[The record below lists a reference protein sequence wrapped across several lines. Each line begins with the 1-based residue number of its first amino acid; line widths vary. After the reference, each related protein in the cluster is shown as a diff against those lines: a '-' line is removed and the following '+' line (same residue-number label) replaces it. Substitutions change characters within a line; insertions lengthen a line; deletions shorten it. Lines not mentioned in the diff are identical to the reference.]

1 MALRS
6 TLEEILESLKRS
18 DEKPKDF
25 PPALPQRP
33 TSRGRLPSSLRG
45 GRKSLDGIIRQA
57 TATKP
62 VESSNEQTPAIH
74 ENGNGVEHKDGNDTG
89 VESKNNGVDSC
100 MDVETQHEKNEYDLV
115 ERDSAYETAEDL
127 VGEDGDLTEE
137 KAIPAVPVAAIVE
150 SRTNAR
156 KRWREDALKKNS
168 RVWCRSTEGEW
179 ILGTL
184 QAVGDASPVISVL
197 DGQVIKAETSMV
209 LPANPDIL
217 EGIDDLI
224 QLSYLNEPAVLHN
237 LKYRYSQGFI
247 YTKAGPVLI
256 AINPFKKV
264 PIYSSEYI
272 DMFRQLG
279 SKAGLSPHAYATAD
293 SAYKEMITAGLN
305 QSIIISGES
314 GAGKTETAKIAMQ
327 YLAALGGGGGVENE
341 ILETN
346 PILEAFGNAK
356 TLRNNNSSRFGKL
369 IDIFFDSAG
378 KICGAKIQTYLL
390 EKSRVVH
397 QAPGERSYHVF
408 YQLCAGADAG
418 MRDRLKLRHAS
429 DYHYLNQGKCLAI
442 ENVDDAGQFHRMLN
456 AMNTVQINQEDQE
469 KAFKMLA
476 AVLWLGNVAF
486 SIIDNENHVTVTN
499 DEAIQVAASLLECGA
514 LDLIQALCTRKI
526 RARNEDIVQKLTYP
540 QAVDA
545 RDALA
550 KALYA
555 SLFDWLVERI
565 NISMEAGK
573 KRTGKT
579 ITILDIYGF
588 ESFQSNSFEQLCI
601 NYANER
607 LQQHFN
613 RHLFKLEQEEY
624 SAEGIDWTRIEFVD
638 NQECLDL
645 IEKRPLGLISL
656 LDEECTFPQSTEIS
670 LAMKLS
676 KHLSKNSHFKA
687 ERDTGFT
694 IRHYAGE
701 VTYSTSGIME
711 KNRDL
716 LHTDILELLSSC
728 KSSLSRAFSA
738 KKGEGFR
745 KESQKQSVSTKFKG
759 QLFRLLQRLENTSP
773 HFIRC
778 VKPNAYQLPDNFEQD
793 LVLQQLRC
801 CGVLEVV
808 RITRSGYPSRHL
820 HQHFA
825 DRFRIMLQKQ
835 ASDTRD
841 ALSVCISILQHFNV
855 SPETYQ
861 VGLTKLFFRSGQI
874 AVLEEKRTRTMNGIV
889 GAQAL
894 YRGYRA
900 RLYFKRLR
908 RSTVLWQSLVRGMQA
923 RAMFKKLKQRH
934 RAAIFI
940 QKHVKGI
947 LARASYKDL
956 LRRHHAT
963 LTIQRHF
970 KGLVARNELRR
981 LKRRNV
987 AAVTIQKRVRGTR
1000 ERRRYTRLK
1009 QQNQAAISIQKHIKG
1024 RKSRRNYKQKQERV
1038 IRVQSVTRRWLA
1050 KRAYNLQKQQLSS
1063 SSKEIPVQSVEQSIV
1078 AENVAVKSA
1087 SDNQKIVDAG
1097 HENRALAAELLAWKQ
1112 RALVAEQAVW
1122 DKDVENAA
1130 MAHKLQQYEQRW
1142 SEYEAR
1148 MNAMEEVWQ
1157 KQMTSLQQSLAAA
1170 KRSLTSE
1177 DPVPVALPAKSDDS
1191 VQQQNSNFSR
1201 DRASRPVLPAE
1212 ELEWEESATSVTP
1225 EPGFITASTTAT
1237 SNQTSSD
1244 NHSNFPRDFDAGKSV
1259 VGQLVKE
1266 YEHRTQ
1272 VFNDDADFLVEVKSG
1287 QVEANL
1293 SPEDELKKLKH
1304 RFDVWKK
1311 DFKGRLR
1318 ETKVILQKLSHVDE
1332 ERSRKHKSWWS
1343 SRRANQ

>member
-1 MALRS
+1 M
-6 TLEEILESLKRS
+6 
-18 DEKPKDF
+18 
-25 PPALPQRP
+25 
-33 TSRGRLPSSLRG
+33 
-45 GRKSLDGIIRQA
+45 
-57 TATKP
+57 
-62 VESSNEQTPAIH
+62 N
-74 ENGNGVEHKDGNDTG
+74 
-89 VESKNNGVDSC
+89 
-100 MDVETQHEKNEYDLV
+100 YLV
-115 ERDSAYETAEDL
+115 F
-127 VGEDGDLTEE
+127 
-137 KAIPAVPVAAIVE
+137 
-150 SRTNAR
+150 
-156 KRWREDALKKNS
+156 WQNS

-987 AAVTIQKRVRGTR
+987 AA
-1000 ERRRYTRLK
+1000 
-1009 QQNQAAISIQKHIKG
+1009 
-1024 RKSRRNYKQKQERV
+1024 
-1038 IRVQSVTRRWLA
+1038 
-1050 KRAYNLQKQQLSS
+1050 
-1063 SSKEIPVQSVEQSIV
+1063 
-1078 AENVAVKSA
+1078 
-1087 SDNQKIVDAG
+1087 
-1097 HENRALAAELLAWKQ
+1097 NRALAAELLAWKQ

-1177 DPVPVALPAKSDDS
+1177 DPVP
-1191 VQQQNSNFSR
+1191 
-1201 DRASRPVLPAE
+1201 
-1212 ELEWEESATSVTP
+1212 ESATSVTP